1 MIVSSD
7 EDTVPRGP
15 RRQELNELGAI
26 VHLVDFHKEWTE
38 EEVREAI
45 ESAFAGLIDPSKPS
59 PRYMYN
65 NITVE
70 LLLTHTP

>member
-38 EEVREAI
+38 EEVRKAI
-45 ESAFAGLIDPSKPS
+45 ESAFQVSSTLASHLQGTLASYPGI
-59 PRYMYN
+59 
-65 NITVE
+65 
-70 LLLTHTP
+70 